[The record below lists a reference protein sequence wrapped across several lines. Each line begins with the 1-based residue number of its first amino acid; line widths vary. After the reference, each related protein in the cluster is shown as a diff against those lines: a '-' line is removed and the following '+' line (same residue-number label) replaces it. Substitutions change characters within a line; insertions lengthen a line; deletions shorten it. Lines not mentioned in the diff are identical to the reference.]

1 MMKTTAVGYVSFH
14 NPAIYHFMIA
24 ASVNPI
30 PLLIREKIM
39 RIALI
44 LCILTSFTIGACS
57 PTVKV
62 EAPDKPITINL
73 NVKIQHEIRVK
84 VEKELDNVLSEDSG
98 LF

>member
-1 MMKTTAVGYVSFH
+1 
-14 NPAIYHFMIA
+14 
-24 ASVNPI
+24 
-30 PLLIREKIM
+30 M

-44 LCILTSFTIGACS
+44 LCILSLFAVAACS